1 MGPAQFDLY
10 GVKPGKSTKNHQC
23 MLVLNA
29 EVSTPLENSFNDY
42 VFQLLLHRRDSLTAS
57 LNVVIK
63 ELKGEICVLLH
74 IQACPSIIVHKRFA
88 VSTED

>member
-1 MGPAQFDLY
+1 
-10 GVKPGKSTKNHQC
+10 

-42 VFQLLLHRRDSLTAS
+42 VFQLLLHQRDSLTAS

-63 ELKGEICVLLH
+63 ELKG
-74 IQACPSIIVHKRFA
+74 
-88 VSTED
+88 